1 MSQATGGGDGI
12 VRSLVPARMDRLPW
26 SGFHWRVVIAL
37 GITWVLEGVEI
48 ALAGAIG
55 GFLSDPAQRGKTLFM
70 DAEMVGWAGFVY
82 LVGEIV
88 GALYFGRQA
97 DKLGRRRL
105 FIVTLAL
112 YLIAN
117 AVTAFSFAPWFYL
130 MTRFF
135 AGMGIGGEYAAIHSA
150 IDELTPAKY
159 RGRVDIAIAGTYW
172 GGAMMAAGAG
182 LILLNTDYVPANWG
196 WRIALLLGPLI
207 GLSIWP
213 LRKYIPESP
222 RWQLTH
228 GYENE
233 AEATVDKIE
242 ADLRAKGV
250 VLEDPDPAHAV
261 VIRKQPQPSIATV
274 AKTLFR
280 DYRSRL
286 ILGLTL
292 MVTQS
297 FLYNAIFFTYG
308 LILQSVYGV
317 PSGSIAYYYFPFA
330 AGNLLG
336 PLLLGRLFDTVGRRK
351 MIALTYCSSAILLGV
366 SGWLFSEGMLNAQTQ
381 TILWCVIF
389 FIASAAASSA
399 YLTVSEIFPVEMRAQ
414 SISLIFATAQGFGA
428 LGALLFGKIVA
439 AATSEAN
446 VGGKLQKVL
455 TDPDPLTFGFALAAG
470 VMFVGGVVG
479 WFFGV
484 DAEGKSLEDIAP
496 PMSSTETPH
505 VTPTEVSTGPH
516 PPTHKHPHT

>member
-1 MSQATGGGDGI
+1 
-12 VRSLVPARMDRLPW
+12 MDRLPW
-26 SGFHWRVVIAL
+26 SAFHWRVVIAL

-55 GFLSDPAQRGKTLFM
+55 GFLSNPAHGAQTLHL
-70 DAEMVGWAGFVY
+70 DASMVGWAGFAY

-112 YLIAN
+112 YLAAN
-117 AVTAFSFAPWFYL
+117 AVTAFSFAPWFFL
-130 MTRFF
+130 ITRFF

-182 LILLNTDYVPANWG
+182 LFLLNTDYTPANWG
-196 WRIALLLGPLI
+196 WRAALLLGPLI

-228 GYENE
+228 GQEKE
-233 AEATVDKIE
+233 AEETVDKIE
-242 ADLRAKGV
+242 ADLKAKGV
-250 VLEDPDPAHAV
+250 VLEDVNPAHAV
-261 VIRKQPQPSIATV
+261 AIKRSKEPSIPTV
-274 AKTLFR
+274 AKILFR

-308 LILQSVYGV
+308 LILEKVYGV
-317 PSGSIAYYYFPFA
+317 SSSSVPYYYFPFA

-336 PLLLGRLFDTVGRRK
+336 PFILGKLFDTVGRRR
-351 MIALTYCSSAILLGV
+351 MIALTYCSSAILLAV
-366 SGWLFSEGMLNAQTQ
+366 SGWLFSKGALTAQTQ

-428 LGALLFGKIVA
+428 LGSLMFGKIVA
-439 AATSEAN
+439 AATSE
-446 VGGKLQKVL
+446 VKIGDKIQVILK
-455 TDPDPLTFGFALAAG
+455 DPDPLTLGFGLAAG
-470 VMFVGGVVG
+470 VMFIGGLVA
-479 WFFGV
+479 WFLGV

-496 PMSSTETPH
+496 PISAAETPH
-505 VTPTEVSTGPH
+505 VTPTDSPTGPH
-516 PPTHKHPHT
+516 PPEHKHPHM